1 MTPREFCSSGVAEG
15 TKGTVHV
22 VLGGIALVCFA
33 YNASAWLFRRDRHL
47 FYNSLLYGALTG
59 IEAYQVSRH
68 WEDS

>member
-22 VLGGIALVCFA
+22 LLMGVAGLCFA
-33 YNASAWLFRRDRHL
+33 YNAGAWFFRRERHL
-47 FYNSLLYGALTG
+47 LVNSLLYGSLTV
-59 IEAYQVSRH
+59 IEGYQVSRH